1 MTLNSD
7 WIRVDHLTFEG
18 WKVGEGYGWF
28 GLGKIYFPQTSEDR
42 TFCMTFLC
50 LFCLFVCLFFQHYT
64 PFFFFSAR
72 IYFVEIRLQDII
84 FILKSPIPPPH
95 SKVQWSAP
103 KKTLVNRIAIPSIAC
118 EQQTYFRWSASLYII
133 FRRERSD
140 DRKYVCCSRA
150 IPSITVRG
158 IRKLSRNRLM
168 SYWGL
173 TKRVIIL
180 LVRNY
185 GMCFV

>member
-1 MTLNSD
+1 MGDLV
-7 WIRVDHLTFEG
+7 WVRFIFPKPL
-18 WKVGEGYGWF
+18 
-28 GLGKIYFPQTSEDR
+28 KIEFFVWLSCVC
-42 TFCMTFLC
+42 FV
-50 LFCLFVCLFFQHYT
+50 CLFVCFFSIIRL
-64 PFFFFSAR
+64 FFFFSAR

-133 FRRERSD
+133 FRTERSD

-185 GMCFV
+185 WMCFV